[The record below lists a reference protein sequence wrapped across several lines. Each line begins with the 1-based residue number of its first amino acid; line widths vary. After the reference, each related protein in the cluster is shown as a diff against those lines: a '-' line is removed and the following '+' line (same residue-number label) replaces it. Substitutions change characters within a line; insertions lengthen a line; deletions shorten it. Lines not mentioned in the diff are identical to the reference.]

1 MSATLL
7 APAISSTRAD
17 ARVNVCIVGNNL
29 YPVFTGGGVQAM
41 TLAREFKRLG
51 HGVFFIT
58 KKHGDLPDYD
68 QVDGLDIYRI
78 KYENLPPWAI
88 VPVISQLVSLT
99 RVLMRFRD
107 RYDVVLFFNPDGG
120 MLHSWVLFPLLHL
133 LGKKTAT
140 RMTLLNSSSDPAGL
154 ARKRFPGIRL
164 LPYRLHHRVISIS
177 TALSMSYESVFG
189 RDTRLVRITNGVDTR
204 KFRPAEAGE
213 RDAERRAL
221 GLDPSLRYC
230 TFVGR
235 IGHRKGVDV
244 LIEAWRDVAPKFP
257 DARLL
262 LVGPTREDY
271 RQAHEAEYI
280 AALEAKIGEYGI
292 ADSIVWTGKS
302 DSVER
307 YLRASDV
314 FVFASRREGCPN
326 ALLEAMA
333 SGLPIVTTR
342 IDHITEDL
350 IRHGQDGL
358 ITPPDAAAFADALAS
373 VLASPSLGR
382 GMGHSARRRT
392 EAEFS
397 IGRTAEKYIETLG
410 SLKELGAH
418 GIGCV

>member
-1 MSATLL
+1 MAS
-7 APAISSTRAD
+7 APARHKVS
-17 ARVNVCIVGNNL
+17 VCIVGNNL
-29 YPVFTGGGVQAM
+29 YPVFTGGGVQAL
-41 TLAREFKRLG
+41 TLAREFRKLG
-51 HGVFFIT
+51 HEVFFIT
-58 KKHGDLPDYD
+58 KKHKDLPDHD
-68 QVDGLDIYRI
+68 RVDDIDIYRVR
-78 KYENLPPWAI
+78 YDNLPPWSVVAI
-88 VPVISQLVSLT
+88 GRQLVALA
-99 RVLMRFRD
+99 RLLLRFRA

-133 LGKKTAT
+133 CGKKTAT

-189 RDTRLVRITNGVDTR
+189 RDSRLTRITNGVDTR
-204 KFRPAEAGE
+204 KFRPAT
-213 RDAERRAL
+213 DDERRAERHEL
-221 GLDPSLRYC
+221 GLDASLTYC

-244 LIEAWRDVAPKFP
+244 LIDAWREVVPRFP
-257 DARLL
+257 NARLL

-271 RQAHEAEYI
+271 RDAHEAEFI
-280 AALEAKIGEYGI
+280 AAIETKIREYRIG
-292 ADSIVWTGKS
+292 DSIVWTGKS

-307 YLRASDV
+307 YLRASDI

-342 IDHITEDL
+342 IDHITDDL
-350 IRHGQDGL
+350 IRDGQDGV
-358 ITPPDAAAFADALAS
+358 ITAAQPSALAEGLARVLETP
-373 VLASPSLGR
+373 VLARQLGA
-382 GMGHSARRRT
+382 SARRRT

-397 IGRTAEKYIETLG
+397 IGRTADKYLETLG
-410 SLKELGAH
+410 SL
-418 GIGCV
+418 

>member
-1 MSATLL
+1 MTDIDMSATTLVTAL
-7 APAISSTRAD
+7 PSTRAH
-17 ARVNVCIVGNNL
+17 AKVNVCIVGNNL
-29 YPVFTGGGVQAM
+29 YPVFTGGGVQAL
-41 TLAREFKRLG
+41 TLAREFRRLG

-58 KKHGDLPDYD
+58 KKHKDLSDHDRVGDI
-68 QVDGLDIYRI
+68 DIFRL

-88 VPVISQLVSLT
+88 VRVIRQLVGLT
-99 RVLMRFRD
+99 RLLWKFRD
-107 RYDVVLFFNPDGG
+107 RYEVVLFFNPDGG

-154 ARKRFPGIRL
+154 ARKRFPSIRL

-189 RDTRLVRITNGVDTR
+189 SDSRLIRITNGVDTR
-204 KFRPAEAGE
+204 KFRPADGE
-213 RDAERRAL
+213 ERLAERLAL

-244 LIEAWRDVAPKFP
+244 LIDAWRHVAATFP

-271 RQAHEAEYI
+271 REAHEAEFI
-280 AALEAKIGEYGI
+280 AAIEAKIREYGI
-292 ADSIVWTGKS
+292 SDSIAWTGKT

-342 IDHITEDL
+342 IDNITDDL
-350 IRHGQDGL
+350 ILDGRDGI
-358 ITPPDAAAFADALAS
+358 ITTPDATALAEGLRR
-373 VLASPSLGR
+373 VLASPTLATQLG
-382 GMGHSARRRT
+382 SNARQRT

-397 IGRTAEKYIETLG
+397 IGRTAEKYLHTLG
-410 SLKELGAH
+410 SL
-418 GIGCV
+418 

>member
-7 APAISSTRAD
+7 ATAVSSTRTRAK
-17 ARVNVCIVGNNL
+17 VNVCIVGNNL

-41 TLAREFKRLG
+41 TLAREFRRQG

-58 KKHGDLPDYD
+58 KRHKDLPNYD
-68 QVDGLDIYRI
+68 QVEGLDIYRV
-78 KYENLPPWAI
+78 KYANLPPWSVVRIAR
-88 VPVISQLVSLT
+88 QLAALT
-99 RVLMRFRD
+99 RLLFKFRD

-120 MLHSWVLFPLLHL
+120 MLHSWVVFPLLHL

-154 ARKRFPGIRL
+154 ARKRFPSIRL

-189 RDTRLVRITNGVDTR
+189 SDSRLIRITNGVDTQ
-204 KFRPAEAGE
+204 KFHPAGHAE
-213 RDAERRAL
+213 RLAERRAL
-221 GLDPSLRYC
+221 GLDPDLRYC

-235 IGHRKGVDV
+235 VGHRKGVDV
-244 LIEAWRDVAPKFP
+244 LIEAWRRVAPKFP

-271 RQAHEAEYI
+271 REAHEAEYI
-280 AALEAKIGEYGI
+280 AALEARIREYGI
-292 ADSIVWTGKS
+292 SSSIVWTGRS
-302 DSVER
+302 DDVEG
-307 YLRASDV
+307 YLRASDA

-342 IDHITEDL
+342 IPNITDDL
-350 IRHGQDGL
+350 IRHEQDGL
-358 ITPPDAAAFADALAS
+358 ITPPDPEPFAEALMR
-373 VLASPSLGR
+373 VLTSPELGAR
-382 GMGHSARRRT
+382 LGASARRRT

-397 IGRTAEKYIETLG
+397 IDRTAEKYLETLG
-410 SLKELGAH
+410 SL
-418 GIGCV
+418 